1 MLLRPRQHV
10 FVERALTALTER
22 GNALA
27 VAPTGFGKTVALA
40 AIVGRLLAGGGRALV
55 LQHRGELLAQNI
67 ATFEAM
73 NPEVPTSV
81 VDAGAKDFGGKA
93 IFAMVPTL
101 ARKATLAKLPPID
114 VLVIDEAHHA
124 PAETYRRII
133 DRAKDLNQD
142 VLLLGREGTTQAE
155 AQREPRDT

>member
-55 LQHRGELLAQNI
+55 LQHRAELLAQNV
-67 ATFEAM
+67 ATFRAM
-73 NPEVPTSV
+73 NADIPTSV
-81 VDAGAKDFGGKA
+81 VDAGART
-93 IFAMVPTL
+93 VPTDLWREYLLNTGVLDPNASNPRADFKRLKDQL
-101 ARKATLAKLPPID
+101 AERD
-114 VLVIDEAHHA
+114 LVSEWNGLMWAVA
-124 PAETYRRII
+124 R
-133 DRAKDLNQD
+133 
-142 VLLLGREGTTQAE
+142 
-155 AQREPRDT
+155 